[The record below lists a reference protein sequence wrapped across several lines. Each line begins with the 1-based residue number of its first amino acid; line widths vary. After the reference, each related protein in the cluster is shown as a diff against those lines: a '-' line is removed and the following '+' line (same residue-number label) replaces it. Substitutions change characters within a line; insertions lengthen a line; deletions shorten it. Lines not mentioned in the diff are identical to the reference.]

1 MKQSFHFHSLLFIF
15 LVIFIHT
22 TKATHLEGPKEG
34 EIGVQTDGPSQMG
47 ASEVMQGEEDESFM
61 QMMGLEDCDHNG
73 EDECLKGRLLSE
85 AHLDYIYTQ
94 QQNP

>member
-1 MKQSFHFHSLLFIF
+1 MPPSLSLSAQRRPSCHPRI
-15 LVIFIHT
+15 
-22 TKATHLEGPKEG
+22 EG
-34 EIGVQTDGPSQMG
+34 EIGVQTDGPSQIG
-47 ASEVMQGEEDESFM
+47 ASEVMQGEEDESFVRGM